1 MDLSELYQD
10 LILDHGKRPRNVGE
24 LPGHNREAQGFN
36 PLCGD
41 KLTLYLRVDD
51 GKVKDAKFVG
61 KSCAI
66 CTASA
71 SMMTEE
77 LAGHSE
83 AEARELFTR
92 FHDLMTGK
100 ITDEQMPES
109 MDRLLALGGVRRF
122 PMRVKCATL
131 PWHTLIAALD
141 NQHQTVKTE

>member
-24 LPGHNREAQGFN
+24 LPGHNREAEGFN

-41 KLTLYLRVDD
+41 KLTLYLLLEC
-51 GKVKDAKFVG
+51 GQVKEAKFVG
-61 KSCAI
+61 KGCAI

-77 LAGHSE
+77 LAGRSE
-83 AEARELFTR
+83 AEARRLFEL
-92 FHDLMTGK
+92 FHDLLTGK
-100 ITDEQMPES
+100 ITDQAMPES
-109 MDRLLALGGVRRF
+109 MDRLSALGGVRRF

-131 PWHTLIAALD
+131 PWHTLIAALE
-141 NQHQTVKTE
+141 NKHQPVQTE